1 MAKTLTITLL
11 SGSTENEDAVMALQ
25 LARAVLEQ
33 GDKVNIFLFGNG
45 CNLANKPVPYNGR
58 SPISDALRAHM
69 DQFVL
74 ADVLEELAAKGASI
88 VTCHT
93 TEYSRGTEG
102 LPYVNGVAWGDVGS
116 SYTKML
122 LTTDVLLSIGA

>member
-11 SGSTENEDAVMALQ
+11 SGSTENEDAIMVLK
-25 LARAVLEQ
+25 LAHAVLEQ

-45 CNLANKPVPYNGR
+45 CNLANKQVPYDGR
-58 SPISDALRAHM
+58 SPISDALREHM
-69 DQFVL
+69 DAFIL
-74 ADVLEELAAKGASI
+74 SDSIEELASKGAVI

-102 LPYVNGVAWGDVGS
+102 LPYLSGVKWGDVGS

-122 LTTDVLLSIGA
+122 LSTDVLLSIGS